1 MDFFF
6 AFLGLIWLTYRLG
19 KEDGKWGHF
28 TFLMIIILIA
38 VIYTALS

>member
-19 KEDGKWGHF
+19 KEDGKWGCF

-38 VIYTALS
+38 VIYTALG

>member
-19 KEDGKWGHF
+19 KEDGAAF
-28 TFLMIIILIA
+28 A
-38 VIYTALS
+38 QALSATVTENGGASRF